1 MSDFLDKLSSYNL
14 FNYLL
19 PGTLFAGIGTACS
32 SYDFIHEN
40 LFIAVF
46 VFYFIGLIISRIGS
60 LALEPLLKKLKFLEY
75 ADYAAYVRASLKD
88 KTLGQLSETN
98 NMYRTLC
105 SFILCLV
112 FLVGFDALGAVFLPL
127 KASAPY
133 LLVVGLLLLF
143 LFSYRKQ
150 TRYIVSRIRATNDAP
165 DD

>member
-19 PGTLFAGIGTACS
+19 PGTLLGGIGTSYS
-32 SYDFIHEN
+32 SYNFIHDN

-46 VFYFIGLIISRIGS
+46 LFYFIGLIISRIGS
-60 LALEPLLKKLKFLEY
+60 LVLEPLLKWLNFLDF
-75 ADYAAYVRASLKD
+75 ADYASYVRASQKD
-88 KTLGQLSETN
+88 KSLAQLSETN

-112 FLVGFDALGAVFLPL
+112 LLIGFDSLSNTFPL
-127 KASAPY
+127 LRVLAPY
-133 LLVVGLLLLF
+133 LLVAGLMLLF
-143 LFSYRKQ
+143 LLSYRKQ
-150 TRYIVSRIRATNDAP
+150 TKYVVARIRYVADMS